1 MMIRNPHCSFI
12 GAAWLN
18 GMKGISV
25 YITLGRQA
33 KSHLRWQ
40 SVRAVTDKNRSGTG
54 RRFGMMLLARKRNMP
69 MMRLMYTGEGA
80 AMASSA
86 VGGGK
91 V

>member
-1 MMIRNPHCSFI
+1 
-12 GAAWLN
+12 
-18 GMKGISV
+18 
-25 YITLGRQA
+25 
-33 KSHLRWQ
+33 
-40 SVRAVTDKNRSGTG
+40 
-54 RRFGMMLLARKRNMP
+54 MMLLARKRNMP